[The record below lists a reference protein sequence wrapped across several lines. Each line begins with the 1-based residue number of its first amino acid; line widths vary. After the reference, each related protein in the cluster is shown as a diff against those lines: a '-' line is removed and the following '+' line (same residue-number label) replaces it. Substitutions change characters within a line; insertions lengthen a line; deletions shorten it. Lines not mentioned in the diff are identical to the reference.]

1 MPLRTKWNTKALL
14 FSETAVKDFDTDTN
28 CYMPEPIMRKL
39 LPFAVAY
46 VIYFLFENT
55 WISKQLQSLMKVRVL
70 ENPNMDVFCT
80 FVNATYICNFLFA
93 AVEPLHFKR
102 SDDLKL
108 EN

>member
-55 WISKQLQSLMKVRVL
+55 WISKQLQSFMKCRVL
-70 ENPNMDVFCT
+70 ENPNIDVFVLLSMPLI
-80 FVNATYICNFLFA
+80 FAIFSRQLLNHYI
-93 AVEPLHFKR
+93 
-102 SDDLKL
+102 LKDRMTS
-108 EN
+108 N